1 VQEQEL
7 EILRHSTS
15 HIMASAVKELFPETK
30 LGIGPSI
37 EDGFYYDFY
46 LEEKLTPEILPKIEQ
61 KMREI
66 INKNYSFERQELSKQ
81 EAIKLFSEK
90 GEKFK
95 LELISE
101 IPDEKVSIYKHNGF
115 IDLCRGP
122 HVVSTGVVKHFK
134 LLSIAGAYWRGDEKR
149 EQLQRIYGT
158 VFNTKQELEDYLLRL
173 EEAKKRDHRKLGR
186 ELELFDIYEQEF
198 GSGLV
203 FWLPKGAIVRKII
216 EDYLKEFHL
225 NNGYKLIYT
234 PHIAKSSLW
243 ETSGHLGFYKEN
255 MFAGIDVE
263 GQDYIIKPMN
273 CPGHILIYKS
283 QIRSYRDLPIRLFE
297 LGTVYRYERS
307 GVLHGLMRVRGF
319 TQDDAHIFC
328 TKDQL
333 ETEILGLLETIT
345 KFLSK
350 FGFTEYGITLSTRPK
365 DSIGEQWV
373 WDLAQESLKKSLE
386 KSNLEYEIDEGGGA
400 FYGPKIDLKIKDAI
414 GRLWQC
420 STIQVDFNL
429 PSRFDIRYRSSEGKD
444 EYVIM
449 VHRAMLGSLERF
461 FGVLIEH
468 YAGALP
474 LWLAPVQIKI
484 LPISDKYN
492 DFAEKIKLELEKNG
506 FRVEVDN
513 LSNTLQYKIRAAV
526 AQKVNYLVILGEKEV
541 SENVVSVRKYNE
553 KNIEK
558 FSINDFVEKLKKET
572 HV

>member
-1 VQEQEL
+1 
-7 EILRHSTS
+7 
-15 HIMASAVKELFPETK
+15 
-30 LGIGPSI
+30 
-37 EDGFYYDFY
+37 
-46 LEEKLTPEILPKIEQ
+46 
-61 KMREI
+61 
-66 INKNYSFERQELSKQ
+66 
-81 EAIKLFSEK
+81 
-90 GEKFK
+90 
-95 LELISE
+95 
-101 IPDEKVSIYKHNGF
+101 
-115 IDLCRGP
+115 
-122 HVVSTGVVKHFK
+122 
-134 LLSIAGAYWRGDEKR
+134 
-149 EQLQRIYGT
+149 
-158 VFNTKQELEDYLLRL
+158 
-173 EEAKKRDHRKLGR
+173 
-186 ELELFDIYEQEF
+186 
-198 GSGLV
+198 
-203 FWLPKGAIVRKII
+203 
-216 EDYLKEFHL
+216 
-225 NNGYKLIYT
+225 
-234 PHIAKSSLW
+234 
-243 ETSGHLGFYKEN
+243 
-255 MFAGIDVE
+255 
-263 GQDYIIKPMN
+263 
-273 CPGHILIYKS
+273 
-283 QIRSYRDLPIRLFE
+283 
-297 LGTVYRYERS
+297 
-307 GVLHGLMRVRGF
+307 MRVRGF

-553 KNIEK
+553 KNTEK

>member
-1 VQEQEL
+1 
-7 EILRHSTS
+7 
-15 HIMASAVKELFPETK
+15 
-30 LGIGPSI
+30 
-37 EDGFYYDFY
+37 
-46 LEEKLTPEILPKIEQ
+46 
-61 KMREI
+61 
-66 INKNYSFERQELSKQ
+66 
-81 EAIKLFSEK
+81 
-90 GEKFK
+90 
-95 LELISE
+95 
-101 IPDEKVSIYKHNGF
+101 
-115 IDLCRGP
+115 
-122 HVVSTGVVKHFK
+122 
-134 LLSIAGAYWRGDEKR
+134 
-149 EQLQRIYGT
+149 
-158 VFNTKQELEDYLLRL
+158 
-173 EEAKKRDHRKLGR
+173 
-186 ELELFDIYEQEF
+186 
-198 GSGLV
+198 
-203 FWLPKGAIVRKII
+203 
-216 EDYLKEFHL
+216 
-225 NNGYKLIYT
+225 
-234 PHIAKSSLW
+234 
-243 ETSGHLGFYKEN
+243 

-526 AQKVNYLVILGEKEV
+526 AQKVNYLVILGEIEV
-541 SENVVSVRKYNE
+541 SENIVSVRKYNE
-553 KNIEK
+553 KNTEK

-572 HV
+572 RV